1 MWAGAGGPLRLTRQ
15 NEMRSFLPSR
25 AVVPLHLAFIAA
37 YLACVPTGPDTIGA
51 YLPIAFLAAGLLEVT
66 LLFPA
71 ARRGEDIDGARRR
84 VRLDLFRDPVLAFGL
99 LGFLFI
105 VVQTLNGPREL
116 VYDTTKR
123 VWDFSTARV
132 RDFPACVDRLRSTQG
147 IFWLLLVIPAM
158 LAARRGLGRR
168 GRILLFK
175 CLVAV
180 ASASAIVSIIIA
192 CMPDCDYGQ
201 YGFAHF
207 ATPISAGMYFLMSFC
222 IADGLY
228 AIEAGAEDQRPW
240 QRRLLIVGC
249 VACAAGALF
258 SLSCLS
264 QVLLVSVFLVLLIYG
279 AFYLGGRLLLAER
292 IRMFVGGLI
301 LLGIAAFLNYVAYPE
316 NPIRDCLERIATPE
330 EWVTEGQEADRA
342 IRRTVARR
350 MAGDNIWSGVGTW
363 GYADAGCFGK
373 YMEDDDWDA
382 LADLELTPQV
392 ADTDP
397 LQFLAEYGSIGGVL
411 LATPFAL
418 PVLAALWRLVCE
430 FRPRKK
436 TQNVPG
442 TSSIDESHPFTERL
456 SPLALATLLA
466 IAIPVA
472 VSFRFS
478 VFRDPRNLLTLAIL
492 ASVLPTLLP
501 KPGFTG
507 R

>member
-1 MWAGAGGPLRLTRQ
+1 
-15 NEMRSFLPSR
+15 MRSFLPSR
-25 AVVPLHLAFIAA
+25 AVIPLHLAFIAA
-37 YLACVPTGPDTIGA
+37 YLAWVPTGPDAIGA
-51 YLPIAFLAAGLLEVT
+51 YLPIAFLVPGLLEVT

-84 VRLDLFRDPVLAFGL
+84 VRLDVFRDPVLAFGL

-116 VYDTTKR
+116 VYDAAKR

-132 RDFPACVDRLRSTQG
+132 RDFPACVDRLRSAQG
-147 IFWLLLVIPAM
+147 IFWSLLVITAM
-158 LAARRGLGRR
+158 LAVRRGLGRR
-168 GRILLFK
+168 GRILLLK

-180 ASASAIVSIIIA
+180 ASVLAIVAIVFA
-192 CMPDCDYGQ
+192 CLPDDAGEPC
-201 YGFAHF
+201 GFANF
-207 ATPISAGMYFLMSFC
+207 STQISAGMYFLMFFC

-228 AIEAGAEDQRPW
+228 TIEAGAEDQRPW
-240 QRRLLIVGC
+240 QRHLLVVEC
-249 VACAAGALF
+249 VACAAGVLF

-264 QVLLVSVFLVLLIYG
+264 QVLLASVFVVLLIYG

-292 IRMFVGGLI
+292 IKMFVSGLI
-301 LLGIAAFLNYVAYPE
+301 LLGMAAFLNYVAYPE

-330 EWVTEGQEADRA
+330 EWVTEVQEADHA

-350 MAGDNIWSGVGTW
+350 MADDNIWAGVGTW
-363 GYADAGCFGK
+363 GYADADCFGK

-382 LADLELTPQV
+382 LADPEVTPQV

-397 LQFLAEYGSIGGVL
+397 LQFLAEYGLIGSVL
-411 LATPFAL
+411 LAMPFAL
-418 PVLAALWRLVCE
+418 PILAALWRLICE

-442 TSSIDESHPFTERL
+442 TSSIDESNPFTERL
-456 SPLALATLLA
+456 SPLAFATFLA

-478 VFRDPRNLLTLAIL
+478 VFRDPRNLLTLAVL

-501 KPGFTG
+501 KPGATS